1 MKETEAAWGDLPLL
15 ARGLWA
21 ASGTTRRSA
30 RGRRDRGFPPAFTA
44 QARDTPRRRVSAVTG
59 PLAPSGG

>member
-1 MKETEAAWGDLPLL
+1 MKETEAAWGDLPRL

-21 ASGTTRRSA
+21 ASGTTRSA
-30 RGRRDRGFPPAFTA
+30 RGRRDRGFPRAFTA
-44 QARDTPRRRVSAVTG
+44 QARDTRRRVSAVTG